1 MPRTKPDPASP
12 GEAKAI
18 GGLLRNLRKASGY
31 RSVQLAAAA
40 PGSPAALQ
48 TIYSYERGGQVPSLR
63 QFLDLV
69 EFYAE
74 DPPAPA
80 KPVEDVHAQA
90 VAAIA
95 RALELPAFHVA
106 DARELMSR
114 LQPAIDPGSSKK
126 RSRTPRKRAR

>member
-40 PGSPAALQ
+40 PGCPAALQ

-69 EFYAE
+69 EFYVLGSGSRAGAKHQVDLRAQGVAAVARAMTLPAYHVSRAWDLIE
-74 DPPAPA
+74 RMQPAPGMKA
-80 KPVEDVHAQA
+80 
-90 VAAIA
+90 
-95 RALELPAFHVA
+95 
-106 DARELMSR
+106 
-114 LQPAIDPGSSKK
+114 
-126 RSRTPRKRAR
+126 

>member
-1 MPRTKPDPASP
+1 MPRSKPVPVQP
-12 GEAKAI
+12 NEAKTI
-18 GGLLRNLRKASGY
+18 GSLLRNLRKAAGY

-40 PGSPAALQ
+40 PGCPAALQ

-80 KPVEDVHAQA
+80 KPLEDLSAQA

-95 RALELPAFHVA
+95 QALELRAFHVA
-106 DARELMSR
+106 EARELMAR
-114 LQPAIDPGSSKK
+114 LQPPLEGSRRRGQS
-126 RSRTPRKRAR
+126 TRKGGRR

>member
-1 MPRTKPDPASP
+1 MPRSKPVPAQP
-12 GEAKAI
+12 GEAKTI
-18 GGLLRNLRKASGY
+18 GGLLRNLRKAAGY

-40 PGSPAALQ
+40 PGCPAALQ

-69 EFYAE
+69 EFYASE
-74 DPPAPA
+74 PPAPS
-80 KPVEDVHAQA
+80 KPLDDVRAQA

-106 DARELMSR
+106 DARELMAR
-114 LQPAIDPGSSKK
+114 LQPALEGSRR
-126 RSRTPRKRAR
+126 RSTSTRRGGRR